1 MKITDKYHF
10 YTYIRVGNKE
20 QFNDFTVPKNEITN
34 EFFRNFKI
42 KKTGRIRFIQGN
54 NFYTIR
60 RKDTKDDYKYTVFI
74 NEKNQI
80 KDLIK
85 VLKKDKVNMVVIEDF
100 DYRLSKKINIT
111 QILNKFTDSHIK
123 SINLKNGENN
133 YMSEAFKKETS
144 KRNLI
149 YY

>member
-20 QFNDFTVPKNEITN
+20 QLNDYSEPKNEITN
-34 EFFRNFKI
+34 KFFRNFKI
-42 KKTGRIRFIQGN
+42 KKTARIRLIQGN

-74 NEKNQI
+74 NKKRQI
-80 KDLIK
+80 EDLIK
-85 VLKKDKVNMVVIEDF
+85 VLTKDNVNMVVIEDF
-100 DYRLSKKINIT
+100 DYRLGRKITIT

-123 SINLKNGENN
+123 YINLKNGENN
-133 YMSEAFKKETS
+133 YMSEAFNYL
-144 KRNLI
+144 KRVYI
-149 YY
+149 HQ

>member
-1 MKITDKYHF
+1 MKLTNKYHF

-20 QFNDFTVPKNEITN
+20 QLNDYSKPKNEITN

-42 KKTGRIRFIQGN
+42 KKTARIRFIQGN

-74 NEKNQI
+74 NKKSQI

-111 QILNKFTDSHIK
+111 QILNEFTDSHIK

-133 YMSEAFKKETS
+133 YMSGAFKKETS

>member
-20 QFNDFTVPKNEITN
+20 QLNDYSEPKNEITN
-34 EFFRNFKI
+34 KFFRNFKI
-42 KKTGRIRFIQGN
+42 KKTARIRLIQGN

-74 NEKNQI
+74 NKKRQI
-80 KDLIK
+80 EDLIK
-85 VLKKDKVNMVVIEDF
+85 VLTKDNVNMVVIEDF
-100 DYRLSKKINIT
+100 DYRLGRKITIT

-133 YMSEAFKKETS
+133 YMSEAFKKENS

>member
-1 MKITDKYHF
+1 MKLTNKYHF

-20 QFNDFTVPKNEITN
+20 QLNDYSNPKNEITN

-42 KKTGRIRFIQGN
+42 KKTARIRFIQGN

-74 NEKNQI
+74 NKKSQI

-111 QILNKFTDSHIK
+111 QILNEFTDSHIK

>member
-20 QFNDFTVPKNEITN
+20 QLNDYSEPKNEITN

-42 KKTGRIRFIQGN
+42 KKTGRIRFIKGN

-100 DYRLSKKINIT
+100 NYRLSKKINIT

>member
-1 MKITDKYHF
+1 MKSKDKFHCYI
-10 YTYIRVGNKE
+10 YIRVGNEK
-20 QFNDFTVPKNEITN
+20 QLNDFNEAKNEITN

-42 KKTGRIRFIQGN
+42 KKTARIRFILGN
-54 NFYTIR
+54 NFYTIK
-60 RKDTKDDYKYTVFI
+60 RKDTKDDFKYSVFI

-80 KDLIK
+80 NDLIK
-85 VLKKDKVNMVVIEDF
+85 ELKKDKVNMVVIENF
-100 DYRLSKKINIT
+100 DYKLIKKINIT
-111 QILNKFTDSHIK
+111 QMLNKFADSHIK
-123 SINLKNGENN
+123 CINLKNGENN

>member
-20 QFNDFTVPKNEITN
+20 QLNDYSEPKNEITN
-34 EFFRNFKI
+34 KFFRNFKI
-42 KKTGRIRFIQGN
+42 KKTARIRLIQGN

-74 NEKNQI
+74 NKKRQI
-80 KDLIK
+80 EDLIK
-85 VLKKDKVNMVVIEDF
+85 VLTKDNVNMVVIEDF
-100 DYRLSKKINIT
+100 DYRLGRKITIT

-133 YMSEAFKKETS
+133 YMSEAFNYL
-144 KRNLI
+144 KRVYI
-149 YY
+149 HQ

>member
-1 MKITDKYHF
+1 MKLTNKYHF

-20 QFNDFTVPKNEITN
+20 QLNDYEKSKNEMTN
-34 EFFRNFKI
+34 ELFRNFKI
-42 KKTGRIRFIQGN
+42 KKTARIRIIQAN

-60 RKDTKDDYKYTVFI
+60 RKDTKDNYKYTVFI
-74 NEKNQI
+74 NKKSQI

-85 VLKKDKVNMVVIEDF
+85 VLKNDKVNMVVIEDF

-111 QILNKFTDSHIK
+111 QILNEFTDSHIK

>member
-1 MKITDKYHF
+1 MKIIDKYHF

-20 QFNDFTVPKNEITN
+20 QLSDYSEPKNEITN

-42 KKTGRIRFIQGN
+42 KKTARIRLLQGN

-100 DYRLSKKINIT
+100 DYRLGRKITIT

-123 SINLKNGENN
+123 SINLKDGENN
-133 YMSEAFKKETS
+133 YMSEALKRETS